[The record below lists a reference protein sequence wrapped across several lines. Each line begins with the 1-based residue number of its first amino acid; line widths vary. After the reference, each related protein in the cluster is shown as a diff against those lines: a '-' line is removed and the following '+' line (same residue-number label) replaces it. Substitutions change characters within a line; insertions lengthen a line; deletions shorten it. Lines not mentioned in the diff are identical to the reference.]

1 VPEQPGLGHLVKQF
15 GLRSLIYVGGDVLN
29 RGLAFLLIPLYTR
42 LLTPADY
49 GILGLATTLNSL
61 LLAIYGMGL
70 EGALTRYYFEYR
82 TRPRDFRDYLG
93 TVWLFVGGVTLLIT
107 VLLELVGDALFGLV
121 FVNVPFRPYL
131 EIVIWTVFL
140 AVLPTVPL
148 VLFRV
153 RGQAIYYV
161 LFSLGRFLAITGAT
175 IYFVV
180 GQRQGV
186 LGSLKGTLIGTAAV
200 YALATI
206 IVFRN
211 GRLSFRWDLLL
222 PSLRFG
228 IPLIP
233 HTVSNWAL
241 SVSDRLI
248 LERHVS
254 LRDLGIYTLGYQF
267 GIGLNMLY
275 MAVGSAWTPLFY
287 EVIGDR
293 GWSIVARLETYR
305 VTLFTVMGLV
315 VAALSREVICVMAA
329 PSYYRAAQ
337 VVPIVALGYVLW
349 GLYTLP
355 LNVLFYEKATKVI
368 PMYTMLAA
376 GVNIGL
382 NLLTVPRYGIMAAAV
397 NTVIGFG
404 VLLSGI
410 GYAAQR
416 VKRVPF
422 EYWRIGKLL
431 IAALMSYFVTCLV
444 QTQSLWLNL
453 ALKSL
458 AIAVGFP
465 VMLSLLRFY
474 NAMERHLLS
483 RQWQRIRSLC
493 RILR

>member
-1 VPEQPGLGHLVKQF
+1 
-15 GLRSLIYVGGDVLN
+15 
-29 RGLAFLLIPLYTR
+29 
-42 LLTPADY
+42 
-49 GILGLATTLNSL
+49 
-61 LLAIYGMGL
+61 
-70 EGALTRYYFEYR
+70 
-82 TRPRDFRDYLG
+82 
-93 TVWLFVGGVTLLIT
+93 
-107 VLLELVGDALFGLV
+107 
-121 FVNVPFRPYL
+121 
-131 EIVIWTVFL
+131 
-140 AVLPTVPL
+140 
-148 VLFRV
+148 
-153 RGQAIYYV
+153 
-161 LFSLGRFLAITGAT
+161 
-175 IYFVV
+175 
-180 GQRQGV
+180 
-186 LGSLKGTLIGTAAV
+186 
-200 YALATI
+200 
-206 IVFRN
+206 
-211 GRLSFRWDLLL
+211 
-222 PSLRFG
+222 
-228 IPLIP
+228 
-233 HTVSNWAL
+233 
-241 SVSDRLI
+241 
-248 LERHVS
+248 
-254 LRDLGIYTLGYQF
+254 
-267 GIGLNMLY
+267 MLY